1 MAASLK
7 VSELSALS
15 SVAAAD
21 LLLIADS
28 SATASKKVTLTNL
41 EGSISLANLGT
52 RAISDL
58 SNVAST
64 APSSGQVLAYNGSA
78 WAPAANTTKA
88 DLDVDH
94 LITLS
99 GVSAAADD
107 LGTFTGSTIADSA
120 TVKTALQSL
129 ETAVESASS
138 AAATVSTTTRSTDAT
153 HFLTFVDSDNSSS
166 AEEAVYTDAGI
177 AYNPSSNLLTVG
189 EVSATTL
196 DIGGTNVTAT
206 AAELNIL
213 DGVTSTA
220 AELNILD
227 GVTSTTAEL
236 NILDGVTS
244 TAAEL
249 NILDGVTSTTAELNI
264 LDGVTATTT
273 ELNYVD
279 GVTSNVQTQLDAK
292 QATVTAGD
300 GLAFS
305 GATLAVDL
313 SEAVVANETLTLSGM
328 SDSDHDGTYS
338 MVYRSG
344 TRLLATADQS
354 GADIVISIDREAEF
368 SLSVSG
374 TSVSAIDNGGSLT
387 VQKHT
392 GYLTNSGDVW
402 TWATGSDASDF
413 HWYYWDTTDDILV
426 AWDGTNDEWKA
437 FDLGEAT
444 GNVASF
450 ISDLDSTGSSAG
462 YVAAGENFTLT
473 SGNIASLT
481 SNNDTYPGTLIIK
494 VPDAADSNITYG
506 SASSHPYYVYQS
518 SDAKKWILFTLES
531 PYYWTA
537 WYRSTAFDLTT
548 ETLTDD
554 ATAFTLDNVAHFEF
568 ITTASDTYNSNN
580 IPDAD
585 SSNVTYA
592 TAASGAYLE
601 IASNKLQAKVKDED
615 DMSSDSQDHVPTQQ
629 SVKAYVD
636 ANEVHID
643 NLVAL
648 SGVAK
653 DAANLGTF
661 SGTTISDSVTVK
673 AALQALETELESTA
687 GGGAQAASLTTVT
700 RATDATHYLTF
711 VQDDNGS
718 ATQETFHTD
727 AGVVYNPS
735 SNLLTVGALTISGD
749 LTVQGTTTNIS
760 STTITVDDKNIELG
774 AVDTPSDTTAD
785 GGGITLK
792 GATDKTINWI
802 NSTDNWTASESFD
815 LVSGKEYKIANASVL
830 SATTLGSAVVAS
842 SLTSV
847 GTLTAL
853 AVSGTA
859 NFTGT
864 FQLGST
870 SVTASAAELN
880 ILDGVTSTATELNR
894 LDGIT
899 SSTAELNIL
908 DGVTATAGE
917 LNILDGVTSTA
928 TELNILDGVTATT
941 AELNILDGVT
951 STAAEL
957 NILDGVTSTAAELNL
972 VDGITAGT
980 IAASKAVIVDSN
992 KDITG
997 FRNVTLTGEL
1007 DAATG
1012 DFSGDIDVAGTTNLD
1027 AVDIDGDTDL
1037 AGDLTFSAA
1046 KDIQIID
1053 NNAAALEIAEAGN
1066 NYMVFDTRDGAE
1078 KITLSKATTFASNVT
1093 FEGDLTISGQ
1103 HDISMDD
1110 NTAAAIDF
1118 KEGSNSYLKFD
1129 TTDGSELITFSE
1141 RLKLA
1146 GNAVLI
1152 TFDNDAQFNV
1162 PDNSADALDIMYGS
1176 SIALRLETTDDA
1188 EKFIFYENILIDTGK
1203 TFGFDDHGSAQ
1214 VDRIQ
1219 GTGTSFAD
1227 NDTSLMTSA
1236 AIQDKVQAL
1245 VPTANGTFTAQLEGS
1260 TGNPGSKITS
1270 TAHYAR
1276 SGDLVQATIYFNNV
1290 DTSSYSGAISIS
1302 GLPIQAKDTA
1312 GGMFMGNVH
1321 NVGMISGAND
1331 SVTAIVSDNGTT
1343 VVFVEN
1349 SSTTALNWG
1358 TVGTGKTMRVQVQ
1371 YIAA

>member
-41 EGSISLANLGT
+41 EGSISLANLGSN
-52 RAISDL
+52 AISDL

-64 APSSGQVLAYNGSA
+64 SPNSGEVLAWNGSS
-78 WAPAANTTKA
+78 WAPASPGHSTQAS
-88 DLDVDH
+88 LGVDH

-99 GVSAAADD
+99 GVAEGSND
-107 LGTFTGSTIADSA
+107 LGTFTGTTIADSRTIKA
-120 TVKTALQSL
+120 AIQDL
-129 ETAVESASS
+129 ETAVEGSVGGATTVTTVKNESS
-138 AAATVSTTTRSTDAT
+138 GTYY
-153 HFLTFVDSDNSSS
+153 FTFVDSNNTS
-166 AEEAVYTDAGI
+166 ATAETLYTDTALNVNPYTNIVSGGGMDMV
-177 AYNPSSNLLTVG
+177 AYFINSVQ
-189 EVSATTL
+189 
-196 DIGGTNVTAT
+196 I
-206 AAELNIL
+206 
-213 DGVTSTA
+213 TSTA
-220 AELNILD
+220 PEINVLD
-227 GVTSTTAEL
+227 GITSTTAEL

-249 NILDGVTSTTAELNI
+249 NILDGVTSTAAELNI
-264 LDGVTATTT
+264 LDGVTSTAAELNLLDGVTATTA

-328 SDSDHDGTYS
+328 SDSNHDGTYS

-354 GADIVISIDREAEF
+354 GANIVISIEREAEF
-368 SLSVSG
+368 SLSISG
-374 TSVSAIDNGGSLT
+374 TSVSAIDNGGALT

-392 GYLTNSGDVW
+392 GYLTNSGDTW

-518 SDAKKWILFTLES
+518 ADAKKWILFATES
-531 PYYWTA
+531 SYYWTA

-554 ATAFTLDNVAHFEF
+554 ATAFALDNTSHFEF
-568 ITTASDTYNSNN
+568 ITTASDTYNGNN

-585 SSNVTYA
+585 SSYVTYA

-687 GGGAQAASLTTVT
+687 GGGAQAASLATVT

-718 ATQETFHTD
+718 STQETFHTD

-864 FQLGST
+864 FQIGST
-870 SVTASAAELN
+870 SVTATAAELN

-928 TELNILDGVTATT
+928 VELNILDGVTATT

-957 NILDGVTSTAAELNL
+957 NILDGVTSTAAELNVL
-972 VDGITAGT
+972 DGVTAFVDEDNMASDSATSIPSQQSVKAYVTTVTAANETHIDNVVTLSGVAKDATHLGTFTGSTIADSSTIKASLQALETAVEAGEESSVITEIDGNVNDLISLSGVAENTANLGTFTGAIIADNETVKGALQDLEDQASNITLTNIDIDGATGGT
-980 IAASKAVIVDSN
+980 IA
-992 KDITG
+992 T
-997 FRNVTLTGEL
+997 
-1007 DAATG
+1007 
-1012 DFSGDIDVAGTTNLD
+1012 
-1027 AVDIDGDTDL
+1027 
-1037 AGDLTFSAA
+1037 
-1046 KDIQIID
+1046 
-1053 NNAAALEIAEAGN
+1053 
-1066 NYMVFDTRDGAE
+1066 
-1078 KITLSKATTFASNVT
+1078 
-1093 FEGDLTISGQ
+1093 
-1103 HDISMDD
+1103 
-1110 NTAAAIDF
+1110 
-1118 KEGSNSYLKFD
+1118 
-1129 TTDGSELITFSE
+1129 
-1141 RLKLA
+1141 
-1146 GNAVLI
+1146 
-1152 TFDNDAQFNV
+1152 
-1162 PDNSADALDIMYGS
+1162 
-1176 SIALRLETTDDA
+1176 
-1188 EKFIFYENILIDTGK
+1188 
-1203 TFGFDDHGSAQ
+1203 
-1214 VDRIQ
+1214 
-1219 GTGTSFAD
+1219 
-1227 NDTSLMTSA
+1227 TSLFV
-1236 AIQDKVQAL
+1236 IDEG
-1245 VPTANGTFTAQLEGS
+1245 ANGTNKKATGAALATFVAAQKSVKDLKANSTSADSEPSGYYFLVVDSSDGSVHAINKEFVETEGS
-1260 TGNPGSKITS
+1260 P
-1270 TAHYAR
+1270 
-1276 SGDLVQATIYFNNV
+1276 
-1290 DTSSYSGAISIS
+1290 
-1302 GLPIQAKDTA
+1302 
-1312 GGMFMGNVH
+1312 
-1321 NVGMISGAND
+1321 
-1331 SVTAIVSDNGTT
+1331 
-1343 VVFVEN
+1343 
-1349 SSTTALNWG
+1349 
-1358 TVGTGKTMRVQVQ
+1358 
-1371 YIAA
+1371 